1 MRFIAIVS
9 GLFWPILAVAS
20 GAPPADTTQAAPP
33 AESTPTIRATVNE
46 VVLDLVV
53 RDKHGKIVKTLK
65 PGDVSIYEDGVQ
77 QQVQSFRLAEG
88 IPSAQE
94 TSGTAAAAGATLPVR
109 KSNLI
114 CIVFHNFDPRDVSTK
129 RFAMEAVEE
138 FLRTQAP
145 PDTWIGV
152 FNLGATLN
160 AMYPFTQNRAEL
172 MRASARGFSGGTFQ
186 LARVAD
192 AVINGSPNM
201 EVTQGTGASTVVVT
215 TGGGINTAAILD
227 VTQETGQGADAIRGD
242 QVDQR
247 RQFGRLEGMAGIDQM
262 KLMMADFSRFPG
274 HKTVLML
281 SPGLATPG
289 DPDLFDRILAQARDG
304 DISVY
309 ALDTNGLSAN
319 SNVQAGNQALHL
331 SANLSQQTGSTASM
345 GVEQEAQQMRQDDY
359 RRDAVRNS
367 DTQAPLRALAEGSGG
382 FLMGST
388 NDFRKPFQKLMDD
401 VSTHYEAVYHPTS
414 DKYDGHMRKIE
425 VKLARA
431 DLHVESRNGYYA
443 MPPVGGAP
451 LQAFEMA
458 GLNVLN
464 SKPLPHAFD
473 FRSAVYQFQ
482 PEAAAAR
489 VGFALEVPA
498 ANLTAT
504 PQAAQKSHHLHVSF
518 LALVKDSSGDIV
530 DKFSQDASYDVPD
543 DKLAGI
549 QAQPITWTHPFHLA
563 AGHYHLDTVM
573 LDRESNRVSTNA
585 LSLFVPEHQGLGLS
599 SVVLVQRVDQLKD
612 QPDAADPFEFS
623 TSRVV
628 PLLRSSLSKEE
639 KPYVY
644 FVVYP
649 DKTSADKPRVAVQFL
664 ADGKLVASQVA
675 DLPAPD
681 SSGAVPMVVAAAS
694 QPGDCELKV
703 IALQGGLQ
711 MAKSVHYTVA
721 AQ

>member
-1 MRFIAIVS
+1 MVS

-20 GAPPADTTQAAPP
+20 GVPPADTAPITQSATP
-33 AESTPTIRATVNE
+33 AESTPAIRATVNE

-53 RDKHGKIVKTLK
+53 RDKHGKIVKNLK
-65 PGDVSIYEDGVQ
+65 PGDVSIYEDGVKQ
-77 QQVQSFRLAEG
+77 QIQSFRLVE
-88 IPSAQE
+88 
-94 TSGTAAAAGATLPVR
+94 GTAAAQQTTGGATAAGATLPVR
-109 KSNLI
+109 KTNLI

-129 RFAMEAVEE
+129 KFAMEAVQE
-138 FLRTQAP
+138 FLQTRAL

-160 AMYPFTQNRAEL
+160 VMYPFTQNRADL
-172 MRASARGFSGGTFQ
+172 LRASARGFSGGSFQ

-201 EVTQGTGASTVVVT
+201 EVTQGTGASTTVVS

-227 VTQETGQGADAIRGD
+227 VTQETGQGADAMRGD
-242 QVDQR
+242 LVDQKR
-247 RQFGRLEGMAGIDQM
+247 DFGRLEGMAGIDQM
-262 KLMMADFSRFPG
+262 KLLMGDLSRFPG
-274 HKTVLML
+274 HKAVLML
-281 SPGLATPG
+281 SPGLVTTG
-289 DPDLFDRILAQARDG
+289 DPDQFDRILNQAREG

-309 ALDTNGLSAN
+309 ALDTNGLSEN
-319 SNVQAGNQALHL
+319 SNVQAGNQALQL
-331 SANLSQQTGSTASM
+331 SSSLSQQTIGSATMSV
-345 GVEQEAQQMRQDDY
+345 GQEAQQTRGDDY

-367 DTQAPLRALAEGSGG
+367 DTQAPLRALAEGTGG

-401 VSTHYEAVYHPTS
+401 VSTHYEAAYHPTS

-451 LQAFEMA
+451 LQSYEMA

-482 PEAAAAR
+482 PETAAAR
-489 VGFALEVPA
+489 VGLALELPA

-504 PQAAQKSHHLHVSF
+504 PQPAQKSHRLHVSF
-518 LALVKDSSGDIV
+518 LALVKDSNGDIV
-530 DKFSQDASYDVPD
+530 DKFSQDASYEVPD

-549 QAQPITWTHPFHLA
+549 QSQPITWTHPFHLA
-563 AGHYHLDTVM
+563 AGHYHVDTVM
-573 LDRESNRVSTNA
+573 LDRESNRSSTGA

-599 SVVLVQRVDQLKD
+599 SVVLVQRVDQLPDK
-612 QPDAADPFEFS
+612 PDATDPFEFS

-628 PLLRSSLSKEE
+628 PLLRSSLAKDE

-649 DKTSADKPRVAVQFL
+649 DKTNADKPRVAVQFL

-675 DLPAPD
+675 DLPPAD

-694 QPGDCELKV
+694 QPGDCELKI
-703 IALQGGLQ
+703 IAVQGGLQ

>member
-1 MRFIAIVS
+1 MRFITIVS
-9 GLFWPILAVAS
+9 GLLWPVLAVAS
-20 GAPPADTTQAAPP
+20 GAQSAPP
-33 AESTPTIRATVNE
+33 AETAPTIRATVNE

-53 RDKHGKIVKTLK
+53 RDKHGKIVKNLK
-65 PGDVSIYEDGVQ
+65 PGDVSISEDGVQ
-77 QQVQSFRLAEG
+77 QQIQSFRLME
-88 IPSAQE
+88 
-94 TSGTAAAAGATLPVR
+94 GTAAAAQSAPPASAAGATLPVR
-109 KSNLI
+109 KSNLV
-114 CIVFHNFDPRDVSTK
+114 CIVFHNFDPRDVSTRK
-129 RFAMEAVEE
+129 FAMEAVQE
-138 FLRTQAP
+138 FLRTQAL

-160 AMYPFTQNRAEL
+160 VMYPFTQNRADL
-172 MRASARGFSGGTFQ
+172 LRASSRGFGGGSFQ

-201 EVTQGTGASTVVVT
+201 DVTQGTGASTTEVN

-227 VTQETGQGADAIRGD
+227 VTQETGQGADAMRGD
-242 QVDQR
+242 LVDQKR
-247 RQFGRLEGMAGIDQM
+247 DFGRLEGMAGIDQM
-262 KLMMADFSRFPG
+262 KLMMRDFSRFPG

-289 DPDLFDRILAQARDG
+289 DPDLFDRILSSAREG

-309 ALDTNGLSAN
+309 ALDTNGLSEN
-319 SNVQAGNQALHL
+319 SNVQAGNQALQL
-331 SANLSQQTGSTASM
+331 SAGLSQQTGSTAAMSV
-345 GVEQEAQQMRQDDY
+345 GAEAQQMRGDDY

-367 DTQAPLRALAEGSGG
+367 DTQAPLRALAEGTGG

-388 NDFRKPFQKLMDD
+388 NDFRKPFQRLMDD
-401 VSTHYEAVYHPTS
+401 VGTHYEAAYHPTS
-414 DKYDGHMRKIE
+414 EKYDGHMRKIE
-425 VKLARA
+425 VKVRA

-443 MPPVGGAP
+443 MPPLGGAP
-451 LQAFEMA
+451 LQSYEMA
-458 GLNVLN
+458 GLNALN

-473 FRSAVYQFQ
+473 FRSAVYQFR

-489 VGFALEVPA
+489 VGLALELPA
-498 ANLTAT
+498 ASLTAT
-504 PQAAQKSHHLHVSF
+504 PQPAQKTHRLHASF
-518 LALVKDSSGDIV
+518 LTLVKDSDGQIV
-530 DKFSQDASYDVPD
+530 DKFSQDAFWEVPD
-543 DKLAGI
+543 DKLAGV
-549 QAQPITWTHPFHLA
+549 QALPITWTHPFHLA
-563 AGHYHLDTVM
+563 AGHYHIDTVM
-573 LDRESNRVSTNA
+573 LDRESNRASTGA
-585 LSLFVPEHQGLGLS
+585 LSLFVPEHQGLALS

-623 TSRVV
+623 SSRVI
-628 PLLRSSLSKEE
+628 PLLRSALTKDE

-649 DKTSADKPRVAVQFL
+649 DKANADKPRVAVQFL

-675 DLPAPD
+675 DLPPAD

-694 QPGDCELKV
+694 QPGDCELKI
-703 IALQGGLQ
+703 IAVQGGLQ

>member
-1 MRFIAIVS
+1 MRLITIVS
-9 GLFWPILAVAS
+9 GLLWPVLAVAS
-20 GAPPADTTQAAPP
+20 GAQSAPT
-33 AESTPTIRATVNE
+33 AETAPTIRATVNE

-53 RDKHGKIVKTLK
+53 RDKHGKIVKNLK

-77 QQVQSFRLAEG
+77 QQIRSFRLLEG
-88 IPSAQE
+88 TAAAAQE
-94 TSGTAAAAGATLPVR
+94 STAGAAAAGATLPVR
-109 KSNLI
+109 KSNLV

-129 RFAMEAVEE
+129 KFVMEAVQE
-138 FLRTQAP
+138 FLQTRAL
-145 PDTWIGV
+145 PDTWFGV

-160 AMYPFTQNRAEL
+160 VLYPFTQNRADVL
-172 MRASARGFSGGTFQ
+172 RASARGFGGGSFQ
-186 LARVAD
+186 MARVAD

-201 EVTQGTGASTVVVT
+201 EVTQGTGASTTEVT
-215 TGGGINTAAILD
+215 TGGGVNTAAILD
-227 VTQETGQGADAIRGD
+227 VTQETGQGADAMRAD
-242 QVDQR
+242 LVDQKR
-247 RQFGRLEGMAGIDQM
+247 DFGRIEGMAGIDQM
-262 KLMMADFSRFPG
+262 KLMMRDFSRFPG

-289 DPDLFDRILAQARDG
+289 DPDLFDRILASAREG

-309 ALDTNGLSAN
+309 ALDTNGLSEN
-319 SNVQAGNQALHL
+319 SNVQAGNQALQL
-331 SANLSQQTGSTASM
+331 SASLSQQQGSTAAISV
-345 GVEQEAQQMRQDDY
+345 GTEAQQMRQDDY
-359 RRDAVRNS
+359 TRDAVRNS
-367 DTQAPLRALAEGSGG
+367 DTQAPLRALAEGTGG

-401 VSTHYEAVYHPTS
+401 VSTHYEAAYHPTS
-414 DKYDGHMRKIE
+414 EKYDGHMRKIE

-431 DLHVESRNGYYA
+431 DLRVESRNGYYA
-443 MPPVGGAP
+443 MPPLGGAP
-451 LQAFEMA
+451 LQPYEMA

-464 SKPLPHAFD
+464 AKPLPHAFD

-489 VGFALEVPA
+489 VGLALELPA
-498 ANLTAT
+498 ASLTAT
-504 PQAAQKSHHLHVSF
+504 AQPVQKIHRLHVSF
-518 LALVKDSSGDIV
+518 LALVKDSDGQIV
-530 DKFSQDASYDVPD
+530 DKFSQDALYEVPD
-543 DKLAGI
+543 DKLAGV

-563 AGHYHLDTVM
+563 AGHYHVDTVM
-573 LDRESNRVSTNA
+573 LDRESNRASTGA

-628 PLLRSSLSKEE
+628 PLLRSSLAKDE

-649 DKTSADKPRVAVQFL
+649 DKANADKPRVAVQFL

-675 DLPAPD
+675 DLPPAD

-694 QPGDCELKV
+694 QPGDCELKI